1 MLSSSSATNGFI
13 PCSSSSSSSKS
24 KKRVFFL
31 DVNPLC
37 YEGSKPSLKCFGKW
51 LSLFLSP
58 QVTHTHPVVAVIDG
72 ERGSQHRRNLI
83 PSYKAN
89 RCSSTSFSI
98 STSPGHVGRFQP
110 LITRVLHKC
119 NVPKKAAD
127 VSPQL
132 KGSSIFLV
140 GMKSSL
146 KTNLGKLLADELR
159 YYYFDSDDLVEEAL
173 GGASVA
179 KSIKERDELSFLESE
194 TEVLKQLSA
203 MGRLVVC
210 AGNGAVQNSTNLAL
224 LRHGITLWIDLPLDI
239 VARDVSED
247 QIQFSSGSY
256 PEVMDELGALY
267 NKHKDGYATADAII
281 SLQKVA
287 SQLGYDNL
295 DDVTTE
301 DMTLEVIILRLKDM
315 HSQCSWRD

>member
-1 MLSSSSATNGFI
+1 MWVEKMLSSSSATNGFI

-119 NVPKKAAD
+119 NVP
-127 VSPQL
+127 VCYPFSFSFSHYVNCI
-132 KGSSIFLV
+132 SSYSHHHF
-140 GMKSSL
+140 
-146 KTNLGKLLADELR
+146 
-159 YYYFDSDDLVEEAL
+159 F
-173 GGASVA
+173 ASHPTLNA
-179 KSIKERDELSFLESE
+179 ITDMSHYSNIHCFSF
-194 TEVLKQLSA
+194 
-203 MGRLVVC
+203 
-210 AGNGAVQNSTNLAL
+210 
-224 LRHGITLWIDLPLDI
+224 
-239 VARDVSED
+239 
-247 QIQFSSGSY
+247 
-256 PEVMDELGALY
+256 
-267 NKHKDGYATADAII
+267 
-281 SLQKVA
+281 
-287 SQLGYDNL
+287 
-295 DDVTTE
+295 
-301 DMTLEVIILRLKDM
+301 ILRLLGY
-315 HSQCSWRD
+315 SLFYSWCIIWRIL